1 MPEEA
6 TDISGWLRNAQK
18 MHRLYPDTFEAPDA
32 MRRASIE
39 PAFMIKVCDVDGQR
53 FWTEVMLCKKGMITA
68 RVANDTGCENRKYGN
83 GQIVRYGTQFAY
95 TVHTS
100 QESARHT
107 FSHLMSTGQLP
118 VPTSEQQRARSLAC
132 YIEDHW
138 HVHKDMFHQGVDDP
152 ELAIISHVDNTMIR
166 AHFRKNLAYLLET
179 CGLSTEDW
187 DVAYILNFE
196 ELARDLG
203 VQRTDPVLKLC
214 YQRPANM
221 MLAPKLVCLAYNEEF

>member
-32 MRRASIE
+32 KRRASIE

-53 FWTEVMLCKKGMITA
+53 FWTEVILCKKGMITA

-95 TVHTS
+95 TVHTP
-100 QESARHT
+100 QENARHT
-107 FSHLMSTGQLP
+107 FSYLMSSGQLP

-132 YIEDHW
+132 YIVENW
-138 HVHKDMFHQGVDDP
+138 HMHKDMFHQGVDDP

-166 AHFRKNLAYLLET
+166 AHFQNNPTHLQA
-179 CGLSTEDW
+179 CGLGIEDW

-196 ELARDLG
+196 ELAQNLG
-203 VQRTDPVLKLC
+203 VERSDPVLQLC
-214 YQRPANM
+214 YQRPTNIT
-221 MLAPKLVCLAYNEEF
+221 LAPKLVCLAYNEKF

>member
-18 MHRLYPDTFEAPDA
+18 MCRLYPDTFEAPDA
-32 MRRASIE
+32 KRRASIE
-39 PAFMIKVCDVDGQR
+39 PEFMIKLCDIDGQR
-53 FWTEVMLCKKGMITA
+53 FWTEVVSCKRGMITA

-95 TVHTS
+95 TVHTP

-107 FSHLMSTGQLP
+107 FSYLMSTGQLP
-118 VPTSEQQRARSLAC
+118 VPTSEQQRARSLAR
-132 YIEDHW
+132 YIEEHW
-138 HVHKDMFHQGVDDP
+138 HVQKDMFHQGVADS

-166 AHFRKNLAYLLET
+166 AHFEKNPTHLQA
-179 CGLSTEDW
+179 CGLSIEDW

-196 ELARDLG
+196 ELAQNLG
-203 VQRTDPVLKLC
+203 VERTDPVLQLC
-214 YQRPANM
+214 YQRPANIT
-221 MLAPKLVCLAYNEEF
+221 LAPKLVCLAYNEEF